1 MSTPPNYPLRTMT
14 KRIQPKTKQL
24 PAKGGKPQ
32 PQAAS
37 AKGGKGKQQQAA
49 PAKGGKSKQP
59 ASTSRNSGR
68 RGR

>member
-1 MSTPPNYPLRTMT
+1 MFTPPNYPLRTMS

-32 PQAAS
+32 PQQAAS
-37 AKGGKGKQQQAA
+37 ARGGKGKQQQAA
-49 PAKGGKSKQP
+49 PAKAGKTKP
-59 ASTSRNSGR
+59 VSTSRNSGR